1 MNLSMIKG
9 NGECDPQAAD
19 RENVSLQS
27 WREGGV
33 MSVGERASPSS
44 LVASRHKSPSTIC
57 L

>member
-1 MNLSMIKG
+1 MNLCMVKG

-19 RENVSLQS
+19 RENVSLQP